1 MDPLLCG
8 DDVKGEHH
16 ASRAWVHCVQR
27 AAGRPLLM
35 RAGGIAIYLILSFI
49 VGWIMEHSFFR
60 VLDESGADNENTHSE
75 TNARDDAALMDAYS
89 NAVVDVVDRV
99 SPAVVHVQVR
109 SVRKGRVGQ
118 GSGSGV
124 VVSPDGLVLTNNHVI
139 DGAQSISLSQGDG
152 QRFGARLVG
161 RDPDTDLAVL
171 RAETSERLKYARLAN
186 SKTLRPGQIAI
197 AIGNPLG
204 FQSTVTAGIIS
215 AVGRSLRAENGRL
228 IDDVIQTDAA
238 LNPGNSGGPLV
249 NSAGHVIGINTA
261 TIMGAQG
268 LCFAVASNTA
278 EYVLTQILAH
288 GRVRRGV
295 MGIVAEHVVLPQSAR
310 HKHGLAQ
317 ASAIGIRA
325 VQQGGPA
332 ETAGLAA
339 GDILIALDGVPV
351 AAVDD
356 VARVL
361 DAKRISQKVAAHVL
375 RNGETLEVSIVPEE
389 RN

>member
-1 MDPLLCG
+1 
-8 DDVKGEHH
+8 
-16 ASRAWVHCVQR
+16 
-27 AAGRPLLM
+27 
-35 RAGGIAIYLILSFI
+35 
-49 VGWIMEHSFFR
+49 MEYPIFR
-60 VLDESGADNENTHSE
+60 VLDETGAEAESGSYQANDTH
-75 TNARDDAALMDAYS
+75 DDAVLMDAYS

-109 SVRKGRVGQ
+109 GSRNGRMSQ

-139 DGAQSISLSQGDG
+139 DGAQNISLSQGDG
-152 QRFGARLVG
+152 QKFGARLVG

-171 RAETSERLKYARLAN
+171 RAETSEHLQYARLAD
-186 SKTLRPGQIAI
+186 SKRLRPGQIAI

-249 NSAGHVIGINTA
+249 NSAGRVIGINTA

-278 EYVLTQILAH
+278 EYVLMQILAH

-295 MGIVAEHVVLPQSAR
+295 MGIVAEHVVLPQNVR
-310 HKHGLAQ
+310 HRHGLVQ
-317 ASAIGIRA
+317 ASGIGIRA

-332 ETAGLAA
+332 EQAGLLA
-339 GDILIALDGVPV
+339 GDILIALDSVPT

-361 DAKRISQKVAAHVL
+361 DAKHISQKVAAHVL
-375 RNGETLEVSIVPEE
+375 RNGEKHEFSIVPEE
-389 RN
+389 RT

>member
-1 MDPLLCG
+1 
-8 DDVKGEHH
+8 
-16 ASRAWVHCVQR
+16 
-27 AAGRPLLM
+27 
-35 RAGGIAIYLILSFI
+35 
-49 VGWIMEHSFFR
+49 MEHPIFR
-60 VLDESGADNENTHSE
+60 VLDETDAEAESSSYQ
-75 TNARDDAALMDAYS
+75 TNDAHDDAALMDAYS

-109 SVRKGRVGQ
+109 GARNGRMSQ

-139 DGAQSISLSQGDG
+139 DGAQNVSLSQGDG

-171 RAETSERLKYARLAN
+171 RAETSERLKYARLAD
-186 SKTLRPGQIAI
+186 SKMLRPGQIAI

-278 EYVLTQILAH
+278 EYVLMQILAH

-295 MGIVAEHVVLPQSAR
+295 MGIVAEHVVLPQSVR
-310 HKHGLAQ
+310 HRHGLVQ
-317 ASAIGIRA
+317 ASGIGIRS

-332 ETAGLAA
+332 EQAGLVA
-339 GDILIALDGVPV
+339 GDILIALDSVPT

-361 DAKRISQKVAAHVL
+361 DAKRISHKVAAHVL
-375 RNGETLEVSIVPEE
+375 RNGEKVEFSIVPEE
-389 RN
+389 RS

>member
-1 MDPLLCG
+1 
-8 DDVKGEHH
+8 
-16 ASRAWVHCVQR
+16 
-27 AAGRPLLM
+27 
-35 RAGGIAIYLILSFI
+35 
-49 VGWIMEHSFFR
+49 MEHPIFR
-60 VLDESGADNENTHSE
+60 VLDETDAEAERSDHQANDSH
-75 TNARDDAALMDAYS
+75 DDAALMDACS
-89 NAVVDVVDRV
+89 NAVVNVVDRV

-109 SVRKGRVGQ
+109 GSRNGRMSQ
-118 GSGSGV
+118 GAGSGV

-139 DGAQSISLSQGDG
+139 DGAQNISLSQGDG
-152 QRFGARLVG
+152 QRFGARLIG

-171 RAETSERLKYARLAN
+171 RAETSERLQYARLAD
-186 SKTLRPGQIAI
+186 SKMLRPGQIAI

-249 NSAGHVIGINTA
+249 NSGGHVIGINTA

-278 EYVLTQILAH
+278 EYVLMQILAH

-295 MGIVAEHVVLPQSAR
+295 MGIVAEHVVLPQSVR
-310 HKHGLAQ
+310 HRHGLAQ
-317 ASAIGIRA
+317 ASGIGIRA
-325 VQQGGPA
+325 VQPGGPA
-332 ETAGLAA
+332 ERAGFVA
-339 GDILIALDGVPV
+339 GDILIVLDSIPT

-375 RNGETLEVSIVPEE
+375 RNGEKLEFSIVPEE

>member
-1 MDPLLCG
+1 M
-8 DDVKGEHH
+8 K
-16 ASRAWVHCVQR
+16 
-27 AAGRPLLM
+27 
-35 RAGGIAIYLILSFI
+35 
-49 VGWIMEHSFFR
+49 HSIFR
-60 VLDESGADNENTHSE
+60 VLDDTGSE
-75 TNARDDAALMDAYS
+75 RNARAEGVARNDTALMDAYS
-89 NAVVDVVDRV
+89 NAVVDVVEAV
-99 SPAVVHVQVR
+99 SPAVVHVQVQSNR
-109 SVRKGRVGQ
+109 GGRTGQ

-139 DGAQSISLSQGDG
+139 DGAKSINLVQSDG
-152 QRFGARLVG
+152 QQFGARLIG
-161 RDPDTDLAVL
+161 RDPDTDIAVL
-171 RAETSERLKYARLAN
+171 RAETTERLKFARLAD
-186 SKTLRPGQIAI
+186 SKKLRAGQIAI

-295 MGIVAEHVVLPQSAR
+295 MGIVAEHVVLPQRVR
-310 HKHGLAQ
+310 HRLGLTQ
-317 ASAIGIRA
+317 SGAIGIRG
-325 VQQGGPA
+325 VQANGPA
-332 ETAGLAA
+332 EAAGLKA
-339 GDILIALDGVPV
+339 GDIMFALDGVPV
-351 AAVDD
+351 AGVDD
-356 VARVL
+356 VSRVL
-361 DAKRISQKVAAHVL
+361 DAEHINRKLIATVL
-375 RNGETLEVSIVPEE
+375 RAGEKLDFAIVPEE
-389 RN
+389 RS

>member
-1 MDPLLCG
+1 MRRSAVRDLMDVRL
-8 DDVKGEHH
+8 V
-16 ASRAWVHCVQR
+16 
-27 AAGRPLLM
+27 
-35 RAGGIAIYLILSFI
+35 AICPRLHFL
-49 VGWIMEHSFFR
+49 GCIMEHSFFR
-60 VLDESGADNENTHSE
+60 VLDDSGIGTGIERGDSPQDGVQ
-75 TNARDDAALMDAYS
+75 RDDVALMDAYS
-89 NAVVDVVDRV
+89 KAVVDVVDAV

-109 SVRKGRVGQ
+109 STRGGRAGQ

-124 VVSPDGLVLTNNHVI
+124 IVSPDGLVLTNNHVI
-139 DGAQSISLSQGDG
+139 AGAQSITLAQGDG
-152 QRFGARLVG
+152 QRFGARLIG
-161 RDPDTDLAVL
+161 RDPDTDIAVL
-171 RAETSERLKYARLAN
+171 RAETTERLKFARLAD
-186 SKTLRPGQIAI
+186 SKRLRPGQIAI

-278 EYVLTQILAH
+278 EYVLTQILSH
-288 GRVRRGV
+288 GRVRRAV
-295 MGIVAEHVVLPQSAR
+295 MGIVAEHVVLPQRIRHALGLTQSA
-310 HKHGLAQ
+310 
-317 ASAIGIRA
+317 AIGIRS
-325 VQQGGPA
+325 VQNNGPA
-332 ETAGLAA
+332 EAAGLMA
-339 GDILIALDGVPV
+339 GDILIALDGV
-351 AAVDD
+351 AIAGVDD

-361 DAKRISQKVAAHVL
+361 DAGRIGQKAIVTIVRDGDKL
-375 RNGETLEVSIVPEE
+375 DFSIFPEE

>member
-1 MDPLLCG
+1 
-8 DDVKGEHH
+8 
-16 ASRAWVHCVQR
+16 
-27 AAGRPLLM
+27 
-35 RAGGIAIYLILSFI
+35 
-49 VGWIMEHSFFR
+49 MEHSFFR
-60 VLDESGADNENTHSE
+60 VLDDSGAERESTRADGSG
-75 TNARDDAALMDAYS
+75 RGDAALMDAYS
-89 NAVVDVVDRV
+89 NAVVDVVETV

-109 SVRKGRVGQ
+109 SSRGGRAGH

-124 VVSPDGLVLTNNHVI
+124 IVSPDGLVLTNNHVI
-139 DGAQSISLSQGDG
+139 DGAQSITLSQGDG
-152 QRFGARLVG
+152 QRFGARVVG

-171 RAETSERLKYARLAN
+171 RADTSERLKFARLAD
-186 SKTLRPGQIAI
+186 SKKLRPGQIAI

-278 EYVLTQILAH
+278 EYVLMQILTH

-295 MGIVAEHVVLPQSAR
+295 MGIVAEHVVLPQNVR
-310 HKHGLAQ
+310 HKFGLTQ
-317 ASAIGIRA
+317 PGAIGIRS
-325 VQQGGPA
+325 VQNRGPA
-332 ETAGLAA
+332 EMAGLVA
-339 GDILIALDGVPV
+339 GDILISLDGAAV
-351 AAVDD
+351 AGVDD
-356 VARVL
+356 VARIL
-361 DAKRISQKVAAHVL
+361 DARRINQRVTAEVL
-375 RNGETLEVSIVPEE
+375 RSGEKLEFSIVPEE